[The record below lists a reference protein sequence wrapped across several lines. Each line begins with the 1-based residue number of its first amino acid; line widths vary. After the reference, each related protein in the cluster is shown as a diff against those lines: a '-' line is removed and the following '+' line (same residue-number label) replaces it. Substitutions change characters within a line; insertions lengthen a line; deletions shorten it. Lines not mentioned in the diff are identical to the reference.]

1 MGRAWVSRAVFLAV
15 AVWLVLPGVLVSDT
29 ALVARASEVVLPCAG
44 PALRAARVT
53 GVRVIPGEVRESG
66 AADILIGGSVEIN
79 RALESGLAYVD
90 SDQSVGEVEWRL
102 VTGDD
107 HASRSL
113 SQAGEVAAEIAVP
126 TGADA
131 AEVRR
136 AVARTGARVQERP
149 MKSVRDAPLA
159 VVPSWASPEGGT
171 EIDVRPLRVRAA
183 VSRSAR
189 DAAAARAAV
198 EALGS
203 EAARRAF
210 ARCAGAP

>member
-1 MGRAWVSRAVFLAV
+1 MGRAWVSRAVV
-15 AVWLVLPGVLVSDT
+15 ALTVLLVSPSPLVSEPG
-29 ALVARASEVVLPCAG
+29 LVARASEVVLPCAG

-53 GVRVIPGEVRESG
+53 GVRVIPGEVRDSG
-66 AADILIGGSVEIN
+66 AADILIGGSVEIT

-102 VTGDD
+102 VAGDG
-107 HASRSL
+107 HTSRTL
-113 SQAGEVAAEIAVP
+113 SDAAEVAADVAVP
-126 TGADA
+126 AGADA
-131 AEVRR
+131 DEVRR
-136 AVARTGARVQERP
+136 AVTRTGARVQERP
-149 MKSVRDAPLA
+149 MKNVRDAPLA

-171 EIDVRPLRVRAA
+171 AIDVRPLRVRAA
-183 VSRSAR
+183 VSRRAR

-198 EALGS
+198 GALGS